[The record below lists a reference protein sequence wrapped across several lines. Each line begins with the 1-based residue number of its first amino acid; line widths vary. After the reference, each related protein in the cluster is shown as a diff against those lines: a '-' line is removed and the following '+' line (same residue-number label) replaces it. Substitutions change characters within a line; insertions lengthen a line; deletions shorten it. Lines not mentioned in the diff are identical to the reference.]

1 MKKMVLVA
9 VALVLSAS
17 LSTATAGKKK
27 EKKQQQPDTVVVE
40 TVAEEQ
46 PVTLVT
52 ASDSLSYAA
61 GKTATQGLIPYL
73 QQQLKVDTAYMAD
86 FIKGY
91 EESLTK
97 QNDPK
102 YTAYM
107 AGSQIAQMATQR
119 ILPSMKGDFDGSD
132 LNIDENLFHKGFVSA
147 LNKNNTVYTDS
158 AAQSYFEVTRKQV
171 KDALTAAYKKE
182 NVDWLEQN
190 KQKEGVI
197 TLPDGLQYKVLTMGE
212 GEKPTKEQT
221 VEVKYEGKMID
232 GTVFDSSYKRNP
244 NTAKF
249 RCDQVIKGWTEALQL
264 MPVGSKWELYIP
276 QELAYGERQAGQIK
290 PFSTLIF
297 TVELVDIVKEEAK
310 DDAAA
315 KAGAKPAQKPAP
327 QKITK
332 KK

>member
-1 MKKMVLVA
+1 MVLLAA
-9 VALVLSAS
+9 VLVLSAS

-27 EKKQQQPDTVVVE
+27 DKKQQQTE
-40 TVAEEQ
+40 TVAVDTIAEEQ
-46 PVTLVT
+46 PVILATT
-52 ASDSLSYAA
+52 SDSLSYAA

-73 QQQLKVDTAYMAD
+73 QQQLRVDTAYMAD

-97 QNDPK
+97 QDDPK

-119 ILPSMKGDFDGSD
+119 ILPSMKGSLDGSD
-132 LNIDENLFHKGFVSA
+132 LNISESLFHKGFVSA

-158 AAQSYFEVTRKQV
+158 AAQAYFETTRKQV

-182 NVDWLEQN
+182 NADWLEAN

-197 TLPDGLQYKVLTMGE
+197 TLPDGLQYKVITMGK

-232 GTVFDSSYKRNP
+232 GTVFDSSYRRNP
-244 NTAKF
+244 NTIKF
-249 RCDQVIKGWTEALQL
+249 QCNGVIEGWTEALTM

-276 QELAYGERQAGQIK
+276 QELAYHDSQKGQIK

-310 DDAAA
+310 DATA
-315 KAGAKPAQKPAP
+315 KAAEKPAP
-327 QKITK
+327 KPITK
-332 KK
+332 KVTKKK